1 MTPTWLTC
9 RVTGKQVDLQVDGV
23 PNPADCFTADGA
35 LTTISADRFTV
46 RTADGVVLLEGRFIL
61 DASKVPKSI
70 TWIDAIGAD
79 AGRSAAV
86 PATCSRPTASSSSPQ
101 TPARPR
107 PTVFQTVRGQVTADL
122 HPPPVVARANL
133 AGEPAPPA
141 RLIARPAE

>member
-1 MTPTWLTC
+1 MQPHDTDLADLQGNWE
-9 RVTGKQVDLQVDGV
+9 QVDLQVDGV

-79 AGRSAAV
+79 AGRPLPASYVLEADRFVFIAAD
-86 PATCSRPTASSSSPQ
+86 ACA
-101 TPARPR
+101 PR
-107 PTVFQTVRGQVTADL
+107 PTVFQTVRGQVMRTFI
-122 HPPPVVARANL
+122 R
-133 AGEPAPPA
+133 
-141 RLIARPAE
+141 RR